1 MTTPTTV
8 QRRGKLAVLL
18 QEAFTASTRLR
29 TNRMGAV
36 DAASFRNNV
45 KQSLTT
51 ADREARQLG
60 YAGETVR
67 LAVYALIV
75 HIDECVLNSGN
86 PAFQGWH
93 GKPLQ
98 EEVFGDHRGGEL
110 FFENLRSLLTQPD
123 TEELADLLEVYY
135 LCLLLGFQGRYG
147 GEDRGALSAV
157 SREASG
163 KIQRIRG
170 VQGDLTPSWVLPR
183 GEKVPKARDPWV
195 RRIGIVAASVGA
207 AAVLLFLVFAVALR
221 PAAADLRD
229 LVETQIEAGV
239 R

>member
-18 QEAFTASTRLR
+18 QEAFTASARLR
-29 TNRMGAV
+29 ANRMGAV

-60 YAGETVR
+60 YASQTVK

-86 PAFQGWH
+86 PAFQAWH

-110 FFENLRSLLTQPD
+110 FFENLRGLLTQPD

-147 GEDRGALSAV
+147 GDQGALSAV
-157 SREASG
+157 GNDAFG

-195 RRIGIVAASVGA
+195 RRIGIAAASVGA
-207 AAVLLFLVFAVALR
+207 AAVLLFLVFVVALR
-221 PAAADLRD
+221 PAAAELRD

>member
-1 MTTPTTV
+1 MTAPTTV

-18 QEAFTASTRLR
+18 QEAFTASARLR
-29 TNRMGAV
+29 ANRMGAV

-51 ADREARQLG
+51 ADREARQLE
-60 YAGETVR
+60 YASQTVK

-86 PAFQGWH
+86 PAFQAWH

-98 EEVFGDHRGGEL
+98 EEVFGDHRGGEI

-135 LCLLLGFQGRYG
+135 LCLLLGFQGRHG
-147 GEDRGALSAV
+147 GDRGALSAV
-157 SREASG
+157 GSDAFG

-195 RRIGIVAASVGA
+195 RRIGIAAASVGA
-207 AAVLLFLVFAVALR
+207 AAVLLFLVFVVALR
-221 PAAADLRD
+221 PAAAELRD

>member
-18 QEAFTASTRLR
+18 QEAFTASARLR
-29 TNRMGAV
+29 ANRMGAV

-60 YAGETVR
+60 YASQTVK

-86 PAFQGWH
+86 PAFQAWH

-110 FFENLRSLLTQPD
+110 FFENLRGLLTQPD

-147 GEDRGALSAV
+147 GDQGALSAV
-157 SREASG
+157 GNEAFG
-163 KIQRIRG
+163 KIQRTRG

-183 GEKVPKARDPWV
+183 GEKVPKTQDPWI
-195 RRIGIVAASVGA
+195 RRIGIAAVSAGA

-221 PAAADLRD
+221 PAKAELRD